1 MSLKFEEYMGIEK
14 LVIAELKE
22 EIQEDGS
29 TKEVYGDVQ
38 LYLVYNKYQGR

>member
-29 TKEVYGDVQ
+29 TKEV
-38 LYLVYNKYQGR
+38 